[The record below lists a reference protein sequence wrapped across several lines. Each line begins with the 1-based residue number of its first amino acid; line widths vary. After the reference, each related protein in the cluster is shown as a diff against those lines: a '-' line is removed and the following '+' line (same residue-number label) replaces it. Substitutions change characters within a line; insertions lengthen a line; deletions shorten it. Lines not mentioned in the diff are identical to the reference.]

1 MPHPV
6 PYRPWAKIGVDL
18 LSLDGTE
25 YLVTVYYLSNFFK
38 LDKVHKTSAKSI
50 TTKLSNH
57 FSRYGIPDV
66 TVSDNGPPSSSREFD
81 AFTKDLGIKHQTI
94 SPYNSKA
101 NGKAEAAVNAAKKL
115 LKKCRSSG
123 EDLDLA
129 LLNSRN
135 TPTPGVDSSPAQ

>member
-1 MPHPV
+1 MDTDMRDLYRIVRCSSSSTTHATPV
-6 PYRPWAKIGVDL
+6 PDRPWAKIGVDL

-25 YLVTVYYLSNFFK
+25 YLVTVCYLSNFFE
-38 LDKVHKTSAKSI
+38 LDKVHKTSAKTI

-66 TVSDNGPPSSSREFD
+66 MVSDNGPPFSSRKFD

-101 NGKAEAAVNAAKKL
+101 NWKAEADVKAAKKL
-115 LKKCRSSG
+115 LK
-123 EDLDLA
+123 EMI
-129 LLNSRN
+129 
-135 TPTPGVDSSPAQ
+135 